1 MLRLYW
7 ISQSAIHLSKFLI
20 RVRRPFSPIMFPLI
34 LRQENQEP
42 QIPAHFRSIHEE
54 QNNVTGP
61 IYGRL
66 YRIRAPS
73 VSWRR
78 SKWLLKN
85 VFKRLYMFSWHRC
98 NKMTAGREN
107 RIEWNKNEF
116 VPNLQDIKAE
126 RRKLNFI
133 LPLFNEIEELS
144 RRQRT
149 DIASHVF
156 SNFLARF
163 TQDKDPR
170 NKTISIQSEKTWYI
184 W

>member
-1 MLRLYW
+1 MLHLYW
-7 ISQSAIHLSKFLI
+7 ISQSTIHLSRFLI

-34 LRQENQEP
+34 LRQESQETE
-42 QIPAHFRSIHEE
+42 IPAHFRSIHKE

-73 VSWRR
+73 VC
-78 SKWLLKN
+78 SKWLLK
-85 VFKRLYMFSWHRC
+85 FFLKRLYTFSWHRC
-98 NKMTAGREN
+98 NKMTAGIENMRE
-107 RIEWNKNEF
+107 RNKNDF

-126 RRKLNFI
+126 RRKFNFI
-133 LPLFNEIEELS
+133 LPLFNESEELS

-149 DIASHVF
+149 DIAFHVF
-156 SNFLARF
+156 SNFLAGS

-170 NKTISIQSEKTWYI
+170 NETISIQSGKIGYI